1 MGGNI
6 KLVAFSGLFEFNI
19 SVSELIT
26 NLTPRYNYEY
36 SRSSETISLIYRN
49 EENYSL
55 LIISKSSIDKR
66 VPNFSK

>member
-36 SRSSETISLIYRN
+36 SRSSETISLI
-49 EENYSL
+49 
-55 LIISKSSIDKR
+55 
-66 VPNFSK
+66 